1 MTRLQHLSLSYISLR
16 SSLGYARMT
25 TAFCLGNLRT
35 LKLRNCEYVLDFL
48 ENLVRVGHDLKLRSF
63 EIVYKRDQTKQDFI
77 FAFLATFKG
86 LQEAY
91 ITEVPLDNI
100 SRKHITLSSILAHRS
115 SLKRLISDEPVRTLS
130 SREAVEHEIEH
141 STLLEFIFHL
151 ESLKY
156 LAIHRHPSFVV
167 TFVFILPSRSDAVP
181 HSSLLFFFFFF
192 FFANARLTHV
202 RKRH

>member
-1 MTRLQHLSLSYISLR
+1 
-16 SSLGYARMT
+16 LGYARMT

-48 ENLVRVGHDLKLRSF
+48 ENLVRVGHNLKLRSF

-91 ITEVPLDNI
+91 ITEVPLDTI

-130 SREAVEHEIEH
+130 SREGVEHE
-141 STLLEFIFHL
+141 SNTQPCLN
-151 ESLKY
+151 
-156 LAIHRHPSFVV
+156 SFF
-167 TFVFILPSRSDAVP
+167 TWSP
-181 HSSLLFFFFFF
+181 
-192 FFANARLTHV
+192 
-202 RKRH
+202 